1 MNQSNFS
8 KKNKQLQC
16 QKPIQ
21 RLSSGRNA
29 TSCCRTIT
37 KYFLRI
43 LSTIGCIFTL
53 HPSTISED
61 PMWSSTTTTTATTTN
76 RHKHQT
82 KRCQVRSV
90 QFSWGSQPVVV
101 FGCPNDNVDDV
112 GCGGGGVDNNDW
124 DNFPLLFWLAAPVAD
139 DLSYTCTPGQDL
151 CQWVW
156 CIIVSLRMFDGVLK
170 PTQLYP
176 LHPCWVG
183 IGLCASL

>member
-8 KKNKQLQC
+8 KKNKQLQW

-61 PMWSSTTTTTATTTN
+61 PQPQQQQQLLQTGTST
-76 RHKHQT
+76 RQSV
-82 KRCQVRSV
+82 VRSG

-101 FGCPNDNVDDV
+101 FGCPNDIVDDV
-112 GCGGGGVDNNDW
+112 GGGGSGVDNNDW